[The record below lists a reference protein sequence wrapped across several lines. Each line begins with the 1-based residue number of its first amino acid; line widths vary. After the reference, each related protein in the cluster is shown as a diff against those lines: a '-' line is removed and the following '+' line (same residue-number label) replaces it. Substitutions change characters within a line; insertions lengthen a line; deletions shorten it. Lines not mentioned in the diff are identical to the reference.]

1 MKNNHKYN
9 TDVISYQHG
18 IWTLRDFILIT
29 FQDYR
34 KIIILIFTLEA
45 EQMDIHPLFQQTTVV
60 HIFSFLNQKDYL
72 KSSIDFTNTN
82 YV

>member
-18 IWTLRDFILIT
+18 IWTLRDFILII

-45 EQMDIHPLFQQTTVV
+45 EQMDIHPLF
-60 HIFSFLNQKDYL
+60 
-72 KSSIDFTNTN
+72 
-82 YV
+82 